1 MKDHVSS
8 SANTFEQALDL
19 IRHAGLPAPD
29 GTPGTQG
36 WLSQLVG
43 RLVDLSSRDPLTDL
57 PNRRTFD
64 SVLAREVDRVA
75 RSGEQAL
82 LLMIDIDHF
91 KRVNDNFGH
100 RAGDLVLKAVAR
112 ELVKA
117 IRPMD
122 LAARF
127 GGEEFAIILP
137 NCSAAFGQQVAE
149 RIRRR
154 VEAVRVPH
162 LPTQD
167 LQVTLSIGGA
177 YAPQW
182 VRSMPALWTE
192 RADQLLYQAKNSG
205 RNKVCLES
213 GLLLD
218 VTVDERRLLFT
229 SPESSESP

>member
-1 MKDHVSS
+1 MPSVAIIVPCRLESTRFPRKLLHK
-8 SANTFEQALDL
+8 
-19 IRHAGLPAPD
+19 IK
-29 GTPGTQG
+29 
-36 WLSQLVG
+36 G
-43 RLVDLSSRDPLTDL
+43 RP
-57 PNRRTFD
+57 
-64 SVLAREVDRVA
+64 
-75 RSGEQAL
+75 L
-82 LLMIDIDHF
+82 LLW
-91 KRVNDNFGH
+91 
-100 RAGDLVLKAVAR
+100 
-112 ELVKA
+112 
-117 IRPMD
+117 
-122 LAARF
+122 
-127 GGEEFAIILP
+127 
-137 NCSAAFGQQVAE
+137 VAE